1 MKSIAGLEAVQQTIQ
16 VLRVTAHVARQQ
28 RRLRHAFR
36 TMPNPVPWDWAAPR
50 LMPLLSGP
58 QFDDPDLPIVRV
70 TSELGPTIEF
80 GLDLGGV
87 FATVDRRVAERWE
100 CSAEQ
105 LLQRGLANLR
115 DRAAK
120 IAAGQVVAGVMSG
133 RTIRVLRDQPAW
145 ASSILLDLP
154 SIHRLLGVHDQI
166 LAAPTTGCLV
176 SLPIDT
182 PTRIAAEIAVD
193 FEGPLTS
200 LFLDPFVME
209 DGTLHWAGDA
219 LGDDLDDDDA
229 DAEVWT
235 S

>member
-1 MKSIAGLEAVQQTIQ
+1 MKSIAARETVQQTIQ
-16 VLRVTAHVARQQ
+16 VIRVTANVARRQ
-28 RRLRHAFR
+28 RRMRRAFR
-36 TMPNPVPWDWAAPR
+36 AMPNPVPWDWAAPR
-50 LMPLLSGP
+50 IMPLLSGP
-58 QFDDPDLPIVRV
+58 QFDDPDLPLVRL
-70 TSELGPTIEF
+70 TSELGPAIEF

-100 CSAEQ
+100 CTAEQ
-105 LLQRGLANLR
+105 LWQRGLANLT
-115 DRAAK
+115 DRAAR
-120 IAAGQVVAGVMSG
+120 IATDQVVAGVMSG
-133 RTIRVLRDQPAW
+133 RTIRVLRDRPAW

-154 SIHRLLGVHDQI
+154 SIHRLFGDHDQI

-182 PTRIAAEIAVD
+182 PPRIAAEIAVD

-209 DGTLHWAGDA
+209 DGLLHWSGDA
-219 LGDDLDDDDA
+219 LGDDLDDA
-229 DAEVWT
+229 DAWT

>member
-1 MKSIAGLEAVQQTIQ
+1 MKSNPARDAVQQTIH
-16 VLRVTAHVARQQ
+16 VFRVTAHVARRQ
-28 RRLRHAFR
+28 RRLRQAFR
-36 TMPNPVPWDWAAPR
+36 AMPNPVPWDWAAPR

-58 QFDDPDLPIVRV
+58 QFDDPDLPLVRV
-70 TSELGPTIEF
+70 TSDLGPAIEF
-80 GLDLGGV
+80 GLDVGGA

-100 CSAEQ
+100 CSPEQ
-105 LLQRGLANLR
+105 LLGRGLANLR

-120 IAAGQVVAGVMSG
+120 IAPDQVVAGVMSG
-133 RTIRVLRDQPAW
+133 RTIRILRDRPSW

-154 SIHRLLGVHDQI
+154 SIHRLFGVHDQL
-166 LAAPTTGCLV
+166 LAAPTTDCLV

-182 PTRIAAEIAVD
+182 PTRIAAGIVID

-209 DGTLHWAGDA
+209 GGVLQWVGNAQ
-219 LGDDLDDDDA
+219 GDDLDDDDP
-229 DAEVWT
+229 EVWT